1 MCAFPIC
8 ELSPQVKFLAVEE
21 AEDIVGLD
29 FYKDCQFAFPKVA
42 SIMSLL
48 INSVL
53 D

>member
-1 MCAFPIC
+1 MCAFPTC
-8 ELSPQVKFLAVEE
+8 ELSPQVKFLAEE

-48 INSVL
+48 TNSVL